1 MWFWGWK
8 QKIALFSALLIA
20 CAVFL
25 GVRTANALPLSSLVG
40 EHTYYTY
47 SASSQAQIQKQLTGT
62 EFLCVQGESVQVRLN
77 EIDKKNL
84 HAYAKAILKKYK
96 ARIVCVE
103 QTAETV
109 SYYGYS
115 PILKGGV
122 AVEGKKVNIHV
133 AFSKDSTRCVVGT
146 PLIFGGF

>member
-20 CAVFL
+20 CAVFV

-47 SASSQAQIQKQLTGT
+47 YASSQAQIQTQLSGT
-62 EFLCVQGESVQVRLN
+62 DFLHLRGESVQVKLD
-77 EIDKKNL
+77 EKDKKDL
-84 HAYAKAILKKYK
+84 HAYAKTILETYK
-96 ARIVCVE
+96 ARVVCVE
-103 QTAETV
+103 ETAGTV

-115 PILKGGV
+115 STLKGGV
-122 AVEGKKVNIHV
+122 AVAGKKVNIHV
-133 AFSKDSTRCVVGT
+133 AFSKDNTRCVVGT